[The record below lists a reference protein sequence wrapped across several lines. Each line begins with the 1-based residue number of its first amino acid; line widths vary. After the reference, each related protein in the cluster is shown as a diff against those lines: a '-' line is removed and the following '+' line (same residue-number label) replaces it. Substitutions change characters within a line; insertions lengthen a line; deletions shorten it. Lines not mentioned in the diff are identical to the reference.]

1 MSKQALTTVSIAG
14 TDVQRVTYRG
24 EPVVTF
30 AQVDRVH
37 GRADGT
43 AGRNFRENRERFVE
57 GEDFIE
63 VGPDE
68 IRRDLQGVFSKYAP
82 SGILLTRRQLS

>member
-1 MSKQALTTVSIAG
+1 MAK
-14 TDVQRVTYRG
+14 RG
-24 EPVVTF
+24 EGETKFGSTYVVP
-30 AQVDRVH
+30 
-37 GRADGT
+37 DGT

-68 IRRDLQGVFSKYAP
+68 IRRDLQGAFPRAHTRKTGIPVTAFRLGMSK
-82 SGILLTRRQLS
+82 SGARAASPRLAL